1 MTDKERKEAV
11 YKWGLYSVQ
20 KTPRDGQPQTFRLPC
35 QAQCKSHNHEA
46 EYTCIHLSPD
56 KLNVAPPPRE
66 SDTAYIVN
74 SFPSNDVT
82 IRRVN
87 QGRSFIC
94 LICAE
99 NIYQYLLRHP
109 APLYS
114 LFAHRYL
121 HTHAHGPL
129 ATVARKCII
138 GTHGVGVDE
147 FDHLFI
153 HCITEFPTHPWT
165 TGISAA
171 TVDITTTPPSLVYN
185 SRGAPLNTTEGQ
197 ALFNQSFLDMFQFCR
212 ACPFKGQGKQT
223 VGLLDLAEHMLSM
236 DVGPEYE
243 ATYGLMW
250 RAAKYVALQF
260 RDQGLNTSL
269 DQLAFLK
276 DYFGENNDDGTDSE
290 GPWGE
295 YMGEEDR
302 LLEGETFR
310 C

>member
-1 MTDKERKEAV
+1 MTDKERQETV
-11 YKWGLYSVQ
+11 YKWGIYSRQ
-20 KTPRDGQPQTFRLPC
+20 KTPTNSQSFRLPC

-46 EYTCIHLSPD
+46 KYACIHLSQD
-56 KLNVAPPPRE
+56 KLNVAPSPRE

-87 QGRSFIC
+87 KGRSFIC

-109 APLYS
+109 APLYT

-121 HTHAHGPL
+121 HRHVRGSL
-129 ATVARKCII
+129 AAAARQCIA
-138 GTHGVGVDE
+138 TNGVGIDA
-147 FDHLFI
+147 FDRLFI
-153 HCITEFPTHPWT
+153 DCITEFPTHPWT
-165 TGISAA
+165 TGLPGV
-171 TVDITTTPPSLVYN
+171 TVDITTTPPSLVYHEGV
-185 SRGAPLNTTEGQ
+185 RNTTQDQ
-197 ALFNQSFLDMFQFCR
+197 ALFNQSFLDMFQFCK

-236 DVGPEYE
+236 DVGPEYD

-269 DQLAFLK
+269 DQLTFLK
-276 DYFGENNDDGTDSE
+276 DYFGENVDDDTESD

-295 YMGEEDR
+295 YMEEEDR
-302 LLEGETFR
+302 LFEGQSFR